1 MKTKRVLNFSFPLL
15 FVLFMGIPCS
25 LYAAAFFTKE
35 KEVFLQQKDTITWR
49 IVSRLDKT
57 YGYDIF
63 QNGKLLIHQPAIP
76 GREGN
81 KGFRSAAD
89 AQKVALL
96 VVAKIK
102 NGIMPPAV
110 TQQEMKELGIADR

>member
-1 MKTKRVLNFSFPLL
+1 MLNFPFLLL
-15 FVLFMGIPCS
+15 FVLFLGVS
-25 LYAAAFFTKE
+25 GGLNAATFFTMGKA
-35 KEVFLQQKDTITWR
+35 VSLQQKDTITWR
-49 IVSRLDKT
+49 IVPRLDNT

-89 AQKVALL
+89 AEKVALL

-110 TQQEMKELGIADR
+110 TQQEMKEMGIADR

>member
-1 MKTKRVLNFSFPLL
+1 MKTDRMLNFPFLLL
-15 FVLFMGIPCS
+15 FALFMGIS
-25 LYAAAFFTKE
+25 GGLNAAPFYTMENA
-35 KEVFLQQKDTITWR
+35 VPLQQKDTITWR
-49 IVSRLDKT
+49 IVPRLDNT
-57 YGYDIF
+57 FGYDVY

-81 KGFRSAAD
+81 KGFRTAAD
-89 AQKVALL
+89 AEKVALL
-96 VVAKIK
+96 VVSKIK